1 MVMVACS
8 RHDLDLRPSPACTGA
23 SASTSGAFTGSGAPS
38 SQRPADHEAGQIRHH
53 RQEAV
58 GAGEAWLVSD
68 YWNMSSC
75 SVSELAYAF
84 RRCWTT
90 ARCLGPAH
98 TERLHREARMC
109 NPWLKKNPY
118 LSMWLSGVNAVV
130 GAAQGRARNTAK
142 RKAAAATRQMTEAMV
157 NAWLM
162 PLTASKPRRKKR
174 R

>member
-1 MVMVACS
+1 MAVVVCS
-8 RHDLDLRPSPACTGA
+8 GHDLDLRPSPACTGA
-23 SASTSGAFTGSGAPS
+23 SASTSGALTGYARLCRGARPTTKPGKSGITA
-38 SQRPADHEAGQIRHH
+38 
-53 RQEAV
+53 QEAV
-58 GAGEAWLVSD
+58 GAGEARLVSG
-68 YWNMSSC
+68 YWNMSSR

-84 RRCWTT
+84 GRCWTT

-98 TERLHREARMC
+98 TERLHREARMS

-118 LSMWLSGVNAVV
+118 LSMWLSGVNAVA

-142 RKAAAATRQMTEAMV
+142 RNAAAATRQMTEAMV

-162 PLTASKPRRKKR
+162 PFAASKPRRKKR